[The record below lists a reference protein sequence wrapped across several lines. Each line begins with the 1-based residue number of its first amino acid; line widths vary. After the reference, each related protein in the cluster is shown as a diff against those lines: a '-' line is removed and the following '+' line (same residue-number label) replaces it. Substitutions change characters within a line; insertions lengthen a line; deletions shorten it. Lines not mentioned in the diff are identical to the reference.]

1 MFRKLSRNDE
11 KGFTLIELLIVMA
24 LLGVLVAVL
33 LPKYQDL
40 TPEAKIASTQAN
52 LETIRSA
59 VLLHAAKYQFLPST
73 IDTLAPEFLRKVP
86 VLKISGSSAVTVGTI
101 PPAPGGTTGDWYYDP
116 VTGEVKVGINAVG
129 ESSPNMVDFI
139 GSYSGTANPWSW

>member
-59 VLLHAAKYQFLPST
+59 VLLHAAKYQFLPSN

-86 VLKISGSSAVTVGTI
+86 VLKISGSTSVTVGTI
-101 PPAPGGTTGDWYYDP
+101 PGSPGGTTGDWYYDP
-116 VTGEVKVGINAVG
+116 VSGEVKVGINAVG
-129 ESSPNMVDFI
+129 ENSPNMVDFI
-139 GSYSGTANPWSW
+139 SSYTGTANPWGW

>member
-1 MFRKLSRNDE
+1 MFRKLSRNEE

-59 VLLHAAKYQFLPST
+59 VLLYAAKYQTLPASV
-73 IDTLAPEFLRKVP
+73 DTLAPEFLRKVP
-86 VLKISGSSAVTVGTI
+86 VLKISGSSSVTVGTM
-101 PPAPGGTTGDWYYDP
+101 PSDPGGTTGDWYYDP
-116 VTGEVKVGINAVG
+116 ASGEVKVGVNAVG
-129 ESSPNMVDFI
+129 GSSPKMDDFI
-139 GSYSGTANPWSW
+139 TSYTGTVNPWGW

>member
-1 MFRKLSRNDE
+1 MFRKLSRNEE

-59 VLLHAAKYQFLPST
+59 VLLHAAKYQTLPAT
-73 IDTLAPEFLRKVP
+73 VDTLAPEFLRKVP
-86 VLKISGSSAVTVGTI
+86 VLKISGSTTVIVGTM
-101 PPAPGGTTGDWYYDP
+101 PSSPAAGGNWYYDP
-116 VTGEVKVGINAVG
+116 VSGEVKVGINAVG
-129 ESSPNMVDFI
+129 GSAPKMDDFI
-139 GSYSGTANPWSW
+139 GSYSGTANPWEW

>member
-59 VLLHAAKYQFLPST
+59 VLLHAAKYQFLPSN

-86 VLKISGSSAVTVGTI
+86 VLKISGSTSVTVGTI
-101 PPAPGGTTGDWYYDP
+101 PPSPGGTTGDWYYDP
-116 VTGEVKVGINAVG
+116 VSGEVKVGINAVG
-129 ESSPNMVDFI
+129 ENSPNMVDFI
-139 GSYSGTANPWSW
+139 SSYTGTANPWGW

>member
-59 VLLHAAKYQFLPST
+59 VLLHAAKHQVLPAT
-73 IDTLAPEFLRKVP
+73 IITLVPEFLRKVP
-86 VLKISGSSAVTVGTI
+86 VLKISESSAVIVGDM
-101 PPAPGGTTGDWYYDP
+101 PSSPGGTTGDWYYDP
-116 VTGEVKVGINAVG
+116 TTGEVKVGINVAG
-129 ESSPNMVDFI
+129 GDTPEMNDFI
-139 GSYSGTANPWSW
+139 SSYSGTANPWSW

>member
-1 MFRKLSRNDE
+1 MFRKLRRNEE

-59 VLLHAAKYQFLPST
+59 VLLYAAKYQTLPASVA
-73 IDTLAPEFLRKVP
+73 TLAPEFLRKVP
-86 VLKISGSSAVTVGTI
+86 VLKISGSITVTVGAM
-101 PPAPGGTTGDWYYDP
+101 PSAPTGGGNWYYDP
-116 VTGEVKVGINAVG
+116 ASGEVKVGINAVTD
-129 ESSPNMVDFI
+129 SAPKMDDFI
-139 GSYSGTANPWSW
+139 TSYTGTADPWEW

>member
-1 MFRKLSRNDE
+1 MFRKLSSNEE

-59 VLLHAAKYQFLPST
+59 VLLYAAKYQTLPAT
-73 IDTLAPEFLRKVP
+73 VDTLAPEFLRKVP
-86 VLKISGSSAVTVGTI
+86 VLKISGSTTVIVGTM
-101 PPAPGGTTGDWYYDP
+101 PGSPAAGGNWYYDP
-116 VTGEVKVGINAVG
+116 ASGEVKVGINSISDSA
-129 ESSPNMVDFI
+129 PKMDDFI
-139 GSYSGTANPWSW
+139 GSYTGTADPWEW